1 MTSHAYGS
9 ASADKGYFGYLRKSL
24 AALAVVCGVFAMP
37 AGQAAEP
44 AQKVKIAESIRF
56 IGFLPAY
63 VAKEKGYFA
72 EEGLDVEFIVTGSRT
87 LCFQALVAGQADYC
101 GSDPA
106 GAALARRKGAEVKA
120 VLPVAM
126 RAQNYL
132 LVTGDRPTQGP
143 EMLRGLTVAMANPP
157 WTGSA
162 LFTEY
167 LKSQG
172 FVQVDNTTW
181 KPKDSND
188 PKDQL
193 KMRFVNFFTEMPQVY
208 AKNANAVLVVPP
220 YEAMAQREL
229 GMKVAVSWGQNAGP
243 YLFTTLNTTDANIKK
258 NPKQVQA
265 VANAFAKTF
274 KFAKEHPDEVEKI
287 AEKWFPSIHPE
298 VIKLVVKRMYDEG
311 VIPLDTSIPQ
321 AAYDRNINGVL
332 VEIGDEAAKTPYTE
346 LVDTTFAER
355 AAKSVK

>member
-1 MTSHAYGS
+1 MLKTRNLLQITL
-9 ASADKGYFGYLRKSL
+9 ASLVGVLSL
-24 AALAVVCGVFAMP
+24 FIAVES
-37 AGQAAEP
+37 QAATP
-44 AQKVKIAESIRF
+44 AKVKIAESIRF

-63 VAKEKGYFA
+63 IAKEKGFFT
-72 EEGLDVEFIVTGSRT
+72 EESLDVEFIITGGRA

-106 GAALARRKGAEVKA
+106 GGALARRKGANVKA
-120 VLPVAM
+120 VLPVAL

-162 LFTEY
+162 LFFEL
-167 LKSQG
+167 LKAND

-181 KPKDSND
+181 KPKQSND
-188 PKDQL
+188 PKDNVTL
-193 KMRFVNFFTEMPQVY
+193 RFVNFFTEMPQVY

-229 GMKVAVSWGQNAGP
+229 DMKVAVSWGENAGP
-243 YLFTTLNTTDANIKK
+243 YLFTTLNTMEATILNK
-258 NPKQVQA
+258 PEQVQA
-265 VANAFAKTF
+265 MANAFEKTF
-274 KFAKEHPDEVEKI
+274 RFAWSNQEEVVKI
-287 AEKWFPSIHPE
+287 AEKWFPSVHPE
-298 VIKLVVKRMYDEG
+298 IIKTVVTRMFKEG
-311 VIPLDTSIPQ
+311 VIPKNTQLPT

-332 VEIGDEAAKTPYTE
+332 VEIGDEAARVPYSE
-346 LVDTTFAER
+346 LVDAR
-355 AAKSVK
+355 SADKAAALPR

>member
-1 MTSHAYGS
+1 MSSSKGS
-9 ASADKGYFGYLRKSL
+9 FIKPLAMLAGVCGIL
-24 AALAVVCGVFAMP
+24 AAG
-37 AGQAAEP
+37 AGQTAEP
-44 AQKVKIAESIRF
+44 MTKVKIAESIRF

-63 VAKEKGYFA
+63 IAKDQGYFSQ
-72 EEGLDVEFIVTGSRT
+72 EGLDVDFIVTGSRT

-132 LVTGDRPTQGP
+132 LVTGDRPTEGP
-143 EMLRGLTVAMANPP
+143 GMLRGLTVAMANPP

-167 LKSQG
+167 LKSQN
-172 FVQVDNTTW
+172 FVPVDNATW

-188 PKDQL
+188 PKDYL

-208 AKNANAVLVVPP
+208 AKNADAVLVVPP

-229 GMKVAVSWGQNAGP
+229 GMKVAVSWGKNAGP
-243 YLFTTLNTTDANIKK
+243 YLFTTLNTTDTVIREKPA
-258 NPKQVQA
+258 QVQA
-265 VANAFAKTF
+265 MANAFAKTF
-274 KFAKEHPDEVEKI
+274 KFAKEHPDQVEKI

-298 VIKLVVKRMYDEG
+298 VVKLVVKRMYDEG
-311 VIPLDTSIPQ
+311 VIPQDTAMPQ
-321 AAYDRNINGVL
+321 QAYDRNINGVL
-332 VEIGDEAAKTPYTE
+332 VEIGDEAAKMPYAD
-346 LVDTTFAER
+346 LVDPRFADK
-355 AAKSVK
+355 AAALAK